1 MRAVLV
7 VVANILR
14 QETFQVTAIWTVG
27 SWDVATSLL
36 SGASAVAAL
45 SCRDDGI
52 SDTTGL

>member
-14 QETFQVTAIWTVG
+14 QEAFQVTAIWTVG
-27 SWDVATSLL
+27 SWDVATRLL

-45 SCRDDGI
+45 SFRDDGI

>member
-14 QETFQVTAIWTVG
+14 QETFQLTAIWTVG
-27 SWDVATSLL
+27 SWDVAIRLL
-36 SGASAVAAL
+36 SGASAAAAP
-45 SCRDDGI
+45 SFRDDGI